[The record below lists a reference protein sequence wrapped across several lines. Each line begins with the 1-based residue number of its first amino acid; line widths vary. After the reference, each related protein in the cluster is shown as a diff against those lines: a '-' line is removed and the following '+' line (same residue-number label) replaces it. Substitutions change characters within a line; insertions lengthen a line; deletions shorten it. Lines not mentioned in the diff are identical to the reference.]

1 MGAASSKK
9 LEGGPCNTLVLNSS
23 SACAGIMPKSADV
36 VVVGAGIH
44 SLIYAIHT
52 RKLELERTPNSMV
65 QILAPGAATRNG

>member
-23 SACAGIMPKSADV
+23 NACAGIMPKSADV
-36 VVVGAGIH
+36 VVVGAGIL